1 MQRAALGGVAAARPA
16 QLRDCLGS
24 AIARCTLS
32 VAHLRLRCNA
42 CCPLHVARCTSHAY
56 LDGTQLHHRR
66 LIVRVSR
73 RMQLLLGSAD

>member
-1 MQRAALGGVAAARPA
+1 M
-16 QLRDCLGS
+16 
-24 AIARCTLS
+24 
-32 VAHLRLRCNA
+32 
-42 CCPLHVARCTSHAY
+42 HVAC